1 MIFCSPFDRALAEN
15 GPPAVFQLNRDGEW
29 RFEPEWTRDVWERSP
44 GPHRKGT
51 VFVVLRDSDTAFLSL
66 LMVTSPDL
74 LTSHPRG
81 EVRTYADFE
90 SARSARETIGP
101 PYREIQC

>member
-1 MIFCSPFDRALAEN
+1 LNFCSPFDAALAEM
-15 GPPAVFQLNRDGEW
+15 GPPAIFQIDRDGEW

-51 VFVVLRDSDTAFLSL
+51 VYVVLRDSDTSFLSL

-81 EVRTYADFE
+81 EVRIYPSFDEALQ
-90 SARSARETIGP
+90 ARERVGP
-101 PYREIQC
+101 PYLEVR